1 VEDGEDMK
9 IGVTSDG
16 KGPAINANGG
26 TVDGS
31 WFLFSGFKLTF
42 MGKNID
48 AIKEVLAVK
57 AKELEEIVG
66 DEAIAA
72 NMTNDV
78 VDAGLLDLQ
87 QYKNSD
93 NVTNAN
99 SLYDLLLSMNR
110 NIKDANQDLVDVAL
124 AKVAADSLFAAMD
137 SLYKYDNTA
146 PELEV
151 YQDAQTIQGEYNT
164 AKDDF
169 VLDWDEEDNEITVH
183 SQWEDLIARMREQKE
198 KLLAA
203 AAEAKASAA
212 SDDNPMDFTDYIVNP
227 DCEQGGNSMTG
238 WNFRLAKGN
247 GPVKG
252 SGGINGRS
260 IEAWSG
266 SVGKELDFNAWQTI
280 AGLPEGT
287 YTVSSAAANASND
300 VTSDQEAWAAN
311 PDAITGRVYFYTIV
325 KDETGNETFYS
336 TPVVPN
342 VGSATDAQRYELT
355 FKVAEGDTV
364 TIGYA
369 NIGEPP
375 FRWFMCDDF
384 KLTFFGAA
392 SANPESSDEGEYG
405 EYVAID
411 AINAKAT
418 EQKNGKFLQNGSFVI
433 YRNGKKYNVAGQ
445 RLK

>member
-1 VEDGEDMK
+1 LD
-9 IGVTSDG
+9 
-16 KGPAINANGG
+16 
-26 TVDGS
+26 
-31 WFLFSGFKLTF
+31 
-42 MGKNID
+42 
-48 AIKEVLAVK
+48 
-57 AKELEEIVG
+57 
-66 DEAIAA
+66 
-72 NMTNDV
+72 
-78 VDAGLLDLQ
+78 DLQ
-87 QYKNSD
+87 TYKLSE
-93 NVTNAN
+93 NVTNADQ
-99 SLYDLLLSMNR
+99 LYELLLVINQD
-110 NIKDANQDLVDVAL
+110 IKDANQDLIDNAL
-124 AKVAADSLFAAMD
+124 AATVKDSLNNAMD
-137 SLYKYDNTA
+137 SLYKYNNAA

-151 YQDAQTIQGEYNT
+151 YQDAQTLVSEWGSAQ
-164 AKDDF
+164 DDF
-169 VLDWDEEDNEITVH
+169 FLDWDGEDEITVH
-183 SQWEDLIARMREQKE
+183 SQWEDLIGRMREQKE

-212 SDDNPMDFTDYIVNP
+212 SDDTPMDFTDYIVNP

-300 VTSDQEAWAAN
+300 VASDQDAWAAN

-325 KDETGNETFYS
+325 KDENGNETFYS

-384 KLTFFGAA
+384 QLTFFGAA
-392 SANPESSDEGEYG
+392 SGKDESSDEGEYG